1 MKILHVA
8 SSETSGA
15 GRAALRLHEGLLNN
29 NIDSNALVLY
39 KKSPKGLAAHRDR
52 QSIEQV
58 DKKARIY
65 KQVQD
70 KLSKRITQ
78 KVFGCDHTF
87 SANFTPSLILDDI
100 KAKQADVI
108 NLHWIGREFIKI
120 EELQEFNTP
129 IVWTLQDMWSFT
141 GGCHYSETC
150 DRYTESCGSCPQ
162 LEGDKE
168 QDLSRWIWQRKA
180 KAWKDLNLTIVA
192 PGTWIA
198 ECARAS
204 SLFGDRRIEVIPFAL
219 DTEVYKPVEPQAAR
233 KLLNLP
239 QDKQLILFGAF
250 SSTSDKRK
258 GFHLLV
264 PALQKLSQ
272 TDLQTNAELVI
283 FGADEPKDPVDLGF
297 KTHYLGRFDDEV
309 ALSQLYSAADVM
321 IVPSIQESFGQ
332 TASESLACGT
342 PVVAFNA
349 TGQRDI
355 VEHQD
360 CGYLAQPYE
369 VEDLAQGI
377 AWVLQDTQRHQQLR
391 LNARAKAIATYALD
405 LQAQSY
411 LSLYQELLATSQQQQ
426 MPQPVTVS

>member
-1 MKILHVA
+1 MKVLHIA

-29 NIDSNALVLY
+29 QIDSNAFVLY
-39 KKSPKGLAAHRDR
+39 KKTDS
-52 QSIEQV
+52 QSIDRV
-58 DKKARIY
+58 DKKTGIY
-65 KQVQD
+65 KQAQD
-70 KLSKRITQ
+70 KLSKRVTQ
-78 KVFGCDHTF
+78 KIFGCNHTF
-87 SANFTPSLILDDI
+87 SANFTPSLILNEI

-108 NLHWIGREFIKI
+108 NLHWIGREFLRI
-120 EELQEFNTP
+120 EELKQLNTP
-129 IVWTLQDMWSFT
+129 LVWTLQDMWPFT
-141 GGCHYSETC
+141 GGCHYSENC
-150 DRYTESCGSCPQ
+150 DRYTQSCGSCPQ
-162 LEGDKE
+162 LGGNKE
-168 QDLSRWIWQRKA
+168 RDLSRWIWQRKT
-180 KAWKDLNLTIVA
+180 KAWRDLDLTIVA

-198 ECARAS
+198 DCAKAS

-219 DTEVYKPVEPQAAR
+219 DTDVYQPVPCQTAR
-233 KLLNLP
+233 EILNLP

-250 SSTSDKRK
+250 SSTSDQRK

-272 TDLQTNAELVI
+272 GNLKTEIELVI
-283 FGADEPKDPVDLGF
+283 FGANEPKDPVDLGF
-297 KTHYLGRFDDEV
+297 KTHYLGRFDNEV
-309 ALSQLYSAADVM
+309 TLSQLYSAADVM

-349 TGQRDI
+349 TGQKDI
-355 VEHQD
+355 VAHQE

-377 AWVLQDTQRHQQLR
+377 AWVLQDPQRHQQLR
-391 LNARAKAIATYALD
+391 LNARAKAISTYSLD

-411 LSLYQELLATSQQQQ
+411 LSLYQEVLGISQQYQHQ
-426 MPQPVTVS
+426 PQSVTVS